1 MYNTFLALHNMLRW
15 LVVFSMLFAVIM
27 SLHGLLTKRAYGRMD
42 KLGRIFSVSFVHLQ
56 LIIGLALY
64 GWLSPIMKL
73 FMKEGA
79 GGNEQLSFLGISHLA
94 GMLLAVIAVTVGSSV
109 AKRAATDQAK
119 FRRELIWFSIAFILI
134 LAAIPWFRPH
144 FRPF

>member
-1 MYNTFLALHNMLRW
+1 MYSTFLALHNILRW
-15 LVVFSMLFAVIM
+15 LVIFSMLFALIM
-27 SLHGLLTKRAYGRMD
+27 SVQGLMTKRAYGKMD
-42 KLGRIFSVSFVHLQ
+42 KLGRIISVSFVHLQ

-64 GWLSPIMKL
+64 GWLSPIMKQ

-79 GGNEQLSFLGISHLA
+79 GGNEQISFLGISHFA

-119 FRRELIWFSIAFILI
+119 FKKVAIWFTVAFILI
-134 LAAIPWFRPH
+134 LVAIPWFRPH